1 MRAWKELTSLALQGT
16 GKAEANPEP
25 ERHLLDEAAWH
36 TLRKLA
42 GHQPARIARISEA
55 ETEAPLETRPYVPP
69 PAATRLEE
77 ILRTDDHE
85 HLGEWLSIAASVH
98 KLVPPSLLPALLERG
113 EEQSQLRSTILEVGG
128 HRVLW
133 LAAQNEEW
141 AFAAIADPPEAFKSG
156 IRTARVAA
164 LAELRRQD
172 PAAALAT
179 LIQGWAQE
187 GGDDRTALLPELEIG
202 LGPGD
207 EDFLTRATTDGRKE
221 VRNTATDLLARLPTS
236 ALIARMTSRAD
247 AWIRFRRGVLGGKL
261 EVTPP
266 AECDADMIA
275 DGIEPKAPKGIGERA
290 HWMRQVLARVP
301 PTHWAPE
308 CLEASTKSE
317 WREALLMGWIEATVR
332 FGDTRWCVMLLEHYV
347 PRRDQGNLA
356 VSFQNLVRSAPLPAI
371 EAAILDQL
379 KRAPAYAILI
389 ATARTDR
396 LSATVSGPLMRA
408 LELEFTK
415 QDKQQREQWLSAQ
428 TRQLRASL
436 DPSVLPDAIA
446 FADRATQAGAT
457 LAGAGLQSLTV
468 SLEYR
473 AEMAKE
479 ILS

>member
-1 MRAWKELTSLALQGT
+1 MRTWKELTSLALQGT
-16 GKAEANPEP
+16 GKAAANPEP

-36 TLRKLA
+36 TLRRLA
-42 GHQPARIARISEA
+42 GHQPAKITRIA
-55 ETEAPLETRPYVPP
+55 ETEAATETRPYVAT
-69 PAATRLEE
+69 PAAGRLEE

-85 HLGEWLSIAASVH
+85 HLVEWLFIAASVQ
-98 KLVPPSLLPALLERG
+98 KLVPPSLLPSLLERG
-113 EEQSQLRSTILEVGG
+113 EEQSQLRAAILEVGG
-128 HRVLW
+128 HRVHW
-133 LAAQNEEW
+133 LAAQNDEW
-141 AFAAIADPPEAFKSG
+141 GFAAIADPLESLKSG
-156 IRTARVAA
+156 VRTARVAA

-179 LIQGWAQE
+179 LMQSWAQE
-187 GGDDRTALLPELEIG
+187 GGDDRTSLLPVLEIG

-207 EDFLTRATTDGRKE
+207 EDFLTKATTDGRKE
-221 VRNTATDLLARLPTS
+221 VRMIATDLLARLPTS
-236 ALIARMTSRAD
+236 ALIARMTARAD
-247 AWIRFRRGVLGGKL
+247 QWIRFRKGVLGSRL

-275 DGIEPKAPKGIGERA
+275 DGIEPKAPKGTGERA

-308 CLEASTKSE
+308 YLEAGAKSE
-317 WREALLMGWIEATVR
+317 WSEALLLGWIEAAAR
-332 FGDTRWCVMLLEHYV
+332 FGDTRWCVMLLEHYM

-356 VSFQNLVRSAPLPAI
+356 AGFQNLVRYAPAAAI

-379 KRAPAYAILI
+379 KRSPAYAILI

-396 LSATVSGPLMRA
+396 LSPAVSAPLMRA

-415 QDKQQREQWLSAQ
+415 QDKQQREQWLAGM
-428 TRQLRASL
+428 TRPLRPRL
-436 DPSVLPDAIA
+436 DPSVLSDAIA

-457 LAGAGLQSLTV
+457 FAGASLQALAAN
-468 SLEYR
+468 LEYR

>member
-16 GKAEANPEP
+16 GKAGASPEP

-36 TLRKLA
+36 TLRRLA
-42 GHQPARIARISEA
+42 GHQPAKVASTR
-55 ETEAPLETRPYVPP
+55 ETEAPPETRPYVPP

-77 ILRTDDHE
+77 VLRTDDHE
-85 HLGEWLSIAASVH
+85 HLGEWLSIAASVQ

-113 EEQSQLRSTILEVGG
+113 EEQSNLRLTILEVGG
-128 HRVLW
+128 HRVHW

-141 AFAAIADPPEAFKSG
+141 AFAAIADPTEAFKSG

-179 LIQGWAQE
+179 LMQGWPQE
-187 GGDDRTALLPELEIG
+187 GGDDRTALLPVLEIG

-207 EDFLTRATTDGRKE
+207 EDFLTKAATDGRKE
-221 VRNTATDLLARLPTS
+221 VRNTATDLLARLPSS
-236 ALIARMTSRAD
+236 ALIARMTARAD
-247 AWIRFRRGVLGGKL
+247 AWIRFRKGLLGGKL

-275 DGIEPKAPKGIGERA
+275 DGIEPKAPKGVGERA
-290 HWMRQVLARVP
+290 YWMRQVLARVP
-301 PTHWAPE
+301 PAHWAPE
-308 CLEASTKSE
+308 SLQAGAKSE
-317 WREALLMGWIEATVR
+317 WSEALLLGWIEATIR
-332 FGDTRWCVMLLEHYV
+332 FGDMRWCGMLLDHYV

-356 VSFQNLVRSAPLPAI
+356 AGFQNLVRFAPAPAI

-379 KRAPAYAILI
+379 KRSPAYAILI
-389 ATARTDR
+389 ATARTDH
-396 LSATVSGPLMRA
+396 LSPTVSAPLMRA
-408 LELEFTK
+408 LELEFTQ
-415 QDKQQREQWLSAQ
+415 QDKQQREQWLAVM
-428 TRQLRASL
+428 TRNLRTRI

-446 FADRATQAGAT
+446 FADRATQAGAAFAGSSLQA
-457 LAGAGLQSLTV
+457 LAV